1 MSDGMEFKVSN
12 DHTDEVEDALAR
24 AIEVY
29 LTEAGLH
36 LEGEAKK
43 AIEANPR
50 RVDTGLL
57 RNSITFALGGKPANT
72 QTYHASYGSKYGN
85 GGRIDASDEGAGSVG
100 VGRYVG
106 TAPAP
111 GPNEDTLYLGTNV
124 TYAPYVH
131 EGTSRMT
138 PNRFLTNAVEW
149 NKDQLERKAYEVIG
163 REMKRLE

>member
-1 MSDGMEFKVSN
+1 MEFKVSN

-43 AIEANPR
+43 AIEAYPR

-72 QTYHASYGSKYGN
+72 QTYHASYGSKYVN
-85 GGRIDASDEGAGSVG
+85 GGRIGASDEGAGSVG

-106 TAPAP
+106 TAPVP

-124 TYAPYVH
+124 EYAAYIH
-131 EGTSRMT
+131 EGVSRT
-138 PNRFLTNAVEW
+138 NVSILPNRFLTNAVEW